1 MRRVDCRRC
10 GKVKR
15 ERLEFLL
22 ENALHTERSAR
33 YVGRRC
39 RTGTIKAI
47 ATEMNLDWQ
56 TVKRLEMRFMRMQLE
71 RAPKPNPQALGIDE
85 ISIRK
90 GHVYRIVVS
99 DLHRQRPIWFGGE
112 DRSEQSMDE
121 FYRILGEKK
130 ARRVRLAVMDM
141 WKPFCNSTT
150 RHAPQAA
157 ILFDKFHVLRHLGD
171 ALDKVRKQEY
181 ARLSGK
187 GRAFIK
193 GQKYGPAPL

>member
-1 MRRVDCRRC
+1 
-10 GKVKR
+10 
-15 ERLEFLL
+15 
-22 ENALHTERSAR
+22 
-33 YVGRRC
+33 
-39 RTGTIKAI
+39 
-47 ATEMNLDWQ
+47 
-56 TVKRLEMRFMRMQLE
+56 
-71 RAPKPNPQALGIDE
+71 
-85 ISIRK
+85 
-90 GHVYRIVVS
+90 
-99 DLHRQRPIWFGGE
+99 
-112 DRSEQSMDE
+112 MDE

-157 ILFDKFHVLRHLGD
+157 ILFDKFHVLRHLDD